1 MENRCGAKT
10 RTGKPCK
17 AYAMA
22 NGRCRM
28 HGGSSTGPPKGNQNS
43 KKHGFF
49 SKHIPKETLEI
60 MGNIGEFSAADLIW
74 DQITIQYAAIIR
86 AQEIMF
92 VDSKDERMKE
102 LKKEKEA
109 EFGSE
114 TEYEFQFAW
123 DRHATFLNA
132 QSRAMS
138 ELRSL
143 VKQFDE
149 LAPDN
154 DERKL
159 RLQVMQ
165 ANIDKTKA
173 EIDRINKESHT
184 DAPPEITIIDTW
196 ADDNE

>member
-1 MENRCGAKT
+1 
-10 RTGKPCK
+10 
-17 AYAMA
+17 MA

-28 HGGSSTGPPKGNQNS
+28 HGGKAGAPKGNQNS

-49 SKHIPKETLEI
+49 SKHIPQETLDI
-60 MGNIGEFSAADLIW
+60 MSSLDSFSPADLIW

-92 VDSKDERMKE
+92 VEDKEDHARFKSK
-102 LKKEKEA
+102 
-109 EFGSE
+109 
-114 TEYEFQFAW
+114 EYEDELATDITYENHAAW
-123 DRHATFLNA
+123 DRHATFMNA

-138 ELRSL
+138 EMRSL

-159 RLQVMQ
+159 KLKLMQ
-165 ANIDKTKA
+165 TNIDKSQA
-173 EIDRINKESHT
+173 EIERITKENTS
-184 DAPPEITIIDTW
+184 DAPPEITIVDAWT
-196 ADDNE
+196 DDDE